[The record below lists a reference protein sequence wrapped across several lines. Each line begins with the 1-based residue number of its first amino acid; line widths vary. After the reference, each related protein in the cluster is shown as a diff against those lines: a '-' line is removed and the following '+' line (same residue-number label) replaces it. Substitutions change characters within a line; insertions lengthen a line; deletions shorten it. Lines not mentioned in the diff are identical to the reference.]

1 MGSTGY
7 KWMTNNINT
16 KCVHPNNIDEY
27 IALGWI
33 FGTDNDY
40 KQKISDAL
48 KGKAVGK
55 CLDPIKELER
65 KRKISN
71 SMKGNTNW
79 MYNKKRGNG
88 KKGSYKGFKCDSTWE
103 LAFIVYHIEHN
114 LNIKPC
120 NIVYEYIYEGEI
132 HKYYPDFITDD
143 GIIEIKGRK
152 NKKAL
157 VKEQQYPNVI
167 IIDANKIKRYLD
179 YVIQKYG
186 EKFWKVLYEDIPNNK
201 LSKKHIT
208 KQKIKNDKRV
218 YNKNAIIDL
227 EQNSN
232 IDFSKF
238 GWVEKAK
245 KYLQRKNINITNL
258 SRFIKCYYPE
268 FFVNNNVFKRKH
280 K

>member
-7 KWMTNNINT
+7 KWMTNNIDT
-16 KCVHPNNIDEY
+16 KYVNKNNIDEY
-27 IALGWI
+27 IALGWV
-33 FGTDNDY
+33 FGIDNDH
-40 KQKISDAL
+40 KQKLSNAL

-65 KRKISN
+65 KQKISN

-79 MYNKKRGNG
+79 MHNKKRGNG
-88 KKGSYKGFKCDSTWE
+88 KKGRYKGFKCDSTWE
-103 LAFIVYHIEHN
+103 LAFIVYYVEHD

-120 NIVYEYIYEGEI
+120 NIVYEYTYEGEI

-157 VKEQQYPNVI
+157 AKEQQYPNVI
-167 IIDANKIKRYLD
+167 IIDANKIKLYLD

-186 EKFWKVLYEDIPNNK
+186 KEFWKVLYEDKSNIK
-201 LSKKHIT
+201 LSKKQIT
-208 KQKIKNDKRV
+208 GQKIKNDKYV
-218 YNKNAIIDL
+218 YNKNIIIDL

-245 KYLQRKNINITNL
+245 IYLQRKNINITNL
-258 SRFIKCYYPE
+258 SRFIKRYYPE
-268 FFVNNNVFKRKH
+268 FFVNNDVFKRKH

>member
-1 MGSTGY
+1 MGSTDY
-7 KWMTNNINT
+7 KWMTNGIDT
-16 KCVHPNNIDEY
+16 KYVNKNNIDEY

-33 FGTDNDY
+33 FGIDNDH
-40 KQKISDAL
+40 KQKLSNTL

-65 KRKISN
+65 KQKISN

-79 MYNKKRGNG
+79 MHNKKRGNG
-88 KKGSYKGFKCDSTWE
+88 KKGRYKGFKCDSTWE

-114 LNIKPC
+114 LNIKQC

-157 VKEQQYPNVI
+157 AKEQQYPNVI
-167 IIDANKIKRYLD
+167 IIDASKIKRYLD

-186 EKFWKVLYEDIPNNK
+186 EEFWKVLYEDKSNIK
-201 LSKKHIT
+201 LSKKQIT
-208 KQKIKNDKRV
+208 GQKNKNDKYV
-218 YNKNAIIDL
+218 YNKNIIIDL

-245 KYLQRKNINITNL
+245 IYLQRKNINITNL
-258 SRFIKCYYPE
+258 SRFIKRYYPE
-268 FFVNNNVFKRKH
+268 FFVNNDIFKRKY